1 MNMRSIKKTLATLH
15 KVFFKYK
22 AGFRYLYYRY
32 FIASKITNYQHS
44 LEKGITHRNLSI
56 HMLTCH
62 RDAILAA
69 WSLASYYAS
78 SKAIGHLTLHN
89 DGSLTQA
96 EISMFKRLFPS
107 ATLVNANNYFKDHA
121 DALVEYPVLR
131 KFRTEFSGFQ
141 VKKIIDVYFE
151 AKADIILFLDSD
163 LLWFKNP
170 VELVNAIEMND
181 VLTHSYMMSNHP
193 ERIHVTFKDGSQT
206 DDKTAECNSG
216 IILFHRD
223 NYKLSKVSIYI
234 TRVDYLSKKS
244 IFSDQACF
252 ASVLEPVQILPRD
265 TYFIKG
271 TITKD
276 TVMRH
281 YTGPSREKF
290 YFYGINRIYKDILKE
305 V

>member
-1 MNMRSIKKTLATLH
+1 MTNLKKNLAIMY
-15 KVFFKYK
+15 KVFFRYK

-32 FIASKITNYQHS
+32 IVAQRITKWRTP
-44 LEKGITHRNLSI
+44 LERNITHPNLSI

-62 RDAILAA
+62 RDAVLAA

-96 EISMFKRLFPS
+96 EIVMFKRLFPS
-107 ATLVNANNYFKDHA
+107 ATIVNAHNFFSEHR
-121 DALVEYPVLR
+121 DALREYPILK
-131 KFRTEFSGFQ
+131 KFRSEFTGFQ
-141 VKKIIDVYFE
+141 AKKIIDVYFE

-170 VELVNAIEMND
+170 KELVDAIDTND
-181 VLTHSYMMSNHP
+181 VRTYTYMMSNHP

-223 NYKLSKVSIYI
+223 NYELGKVSTYI
-234 TRVDYLSKKS
+234 SRVDYLSKES

-252 ASVLEPVQILPRD
+252 GTVLEPVRILPRD

-271 TITKD
+271 GITQD

-290 YFYGINRIYKDILKE
+290 YFYGINRIYKDILKKGN